1 MFQGTKVELQ
11 KWFLAISLIANAK
24 KSLSSYQLARDL
36 GLTQPTALFM
46 QQRIRSEMGR
56 KSSKLLQGIIEAD
69 EAYIGGRPRK
79 RNRRK
84 DDPPNKRGRG
94 TKKTPVIGAVERGG
108 EVKAQVASDLTGRG
122 VLRFILQSIE
132 AKASRLI
139 TDEYPP
145 YKAVRSVVRHDVIN
159 HSVQYVDGNIHTN
172 TH

>member
-1 MFQGTKVELQ
+1 
-11 KWFLAISLIANAK
+11 
-24 KSLSSYQLARDL
+24 
-36 GLTQPTALFM
+36 M

-122 VLRFILQSIE
+122 VLRV
-132 AKASRLI
+132 
-139 TDEYPP
+139 YP
-145 YKAVRSVVRHDVIN
+145 AEHRSKGVTAN
-159 HSVQYVDGNIHTN
+159 Y
-172 TH
+172 

>member
-69 EAYIGGRPRK
+69 EAYIGGKPRK

-94 TKKTPVIGAVERGG
+94 TKKTPVVGAVERGD

-122 VLRFILQSIE
+122 VLSFISFR
-132 AKASRLI
+132 ASKQR
-139 TDEYPP
+139 
-145 YKAVRSVVRHDVIN
+145 RH
-159 HSVQYVDGNIHTN
+159 G
-172 TH
+172 